1 MIDQIKKK
9 AGLIKN
15 DEWIEIS
22 FESLHSDTNITQ
34 YSKVEISENSYGS
47 PYSLE
52 VEEAFIYKIVHE
64 NFSGSYSLLCN
75 RLVENHFKNIYS
87 NWNNKIFQI
96 YDQKSRC
103 RYNKSGLVG
112 DEVQMGVT
120 ISHNIS
126 HFFKH
131 LTSISCQNVLYSKFI
146 YEMDN
151 TYKEYLDDLDEYD
164 SPTTPSEDSLVNLL
178 KFIPTVS
185 NFKNFDIYI
194 EPDNGYFGLIKHA
207 RDQNILNMLF
217 TSNNKIIYS
226 VLNEAE
232 GTVNFSGQADFDSN
246 LANSYFIER
255 LMILLA
261 DY

>member
-1 MIDQIKKK
+1 MIDQIKKNTDK
-9 AGLIKN
+9 VNK
-15 DEWIEIS
+15 DEWAEIS
-22 FESLHSDTNITQ
+22 FKSLPLETNLTK
-34 YSKVEISENSYGS
+34 YSKVDIAEYSYHGS
-47 PYSLE
+47 FI
-52 VEEAFIYKIVHE
+52 EADEDYIYKIVNE
-64 NFSGSYSLLCN
+64 KFSGSYSLLCN
-75 RLVENHFKNIYS
+75 RLVEDHFKEIYS
-87 NWNNKIFQI
+87 DWNEKIYKI
-96 YDQKSRC
+96 YDLDSRC
-103 RYNKSGLVG
+103 RYNKIGLIG
-112 DEVQMGVT
+112 DEVQMGIT

-131 LTSISCQNVLYSKFI
+131 LTSISYQDVLYSKFI
-146 YEMDN
+146 DEINN
-151 TYKEYLDDLDEYD
+151 TYQEYLDDFDEYD
-164 SPTTPSEDSLVNLL
+164 GPLTPSEDSLVNLL
-178 KFIPTVS
+178 KFIPTIS
-185 NFKNFDIYI
+185 GFKNFDIYI

-246 LANSYFIER
+246 LSNSYFIER